1 MRKDNDFD
9 ASAHHEASPLRVLH
23 VGPGRGQRG
32 GIASVLAE
40 LGAQRSLFQREAVAL
55 EIFETHGFQSVRS
68 LLCFLLLDI
77 PRFLTAMLRGV
88 DLVHFHVSVRGSFY
102 RKFAL
107 YVLVRLMGKK
117 TIFHLHAGN
126 FRQFWTDS
134 GSITRQA
141 VSYFVRGVDGV
152 VAVSSAIAT
161 ELQDYRGGAHGLY
174 VIGNTACDAE
184 AMAGVALRGN
194 PDAKGTDITPYVAFV
209 GRFTEGKGLD
219 ELLRATALLTRQG
232 LNFQLR
238 LAGAGDTDR
247 WARAA
252 VGYGVGDQ
260 VRFVGWLQGD
270 EKLAFY
276 RDASL
281 FCMPSHFEAFGIS
294 TLEAMF
300 IGRPVVG
307 TGVGG
312 FLDLVE
318 DGVTGYLVQR
328 GSVRALAKRIRHLI
342 ERPDIARAMGEAAVS
357 RALSRYSVGAVV
369 NQYVHCYRRVSKSK
383 GEEGLLKSCSY
394 IDGA

>member
-1 MRKDNDFD
+1 MRKLNDFD
-9 ASAHHEASPLRVLH
+9 SNAHYRASPLRVLH
-23 VGPGRGQRG
+23 VGPGHGQRG

-40 LGAQRSLFQREAVAL
+40 LGAQRNQFQREAVVLA
-55 EIFETHGFQSVRS
+55 IFETHGFQSANS
-68 LLCFLLLDI
+68 LLCFLLIDI
-77 PRFLTAMLRGV
+77 PRFLIAMLNGV

-102 RKFAL
+102 RKFTL
-107 YVLVRLMGKK
+107 YVLARLIGKK

-126 FRQFWTDS
+126 FRKFWANS
-134 GSITRQA
+134 GSFTRKA
-141 VSYFVRGVDGV
+141 VSCFIRGADGV

-161 ELQDYRGGAHGLY
+161 ELQGYRGGAHGLY
-174 VIGNTACDAE
+174 VIGNTACEAE
-184 AMAGVALRGN
+184 AMAGAALRDSS
-194 PDAKGTDITPYVAFV
+194 DAQGTDVTPYVAFV
-209 GRFTEGKGLD
+209 GRFTEGKGID

-238 LAGAGDTDR
+238 LAGGGDTDR

-252 VGYGVGDQ
+252 IDYGVGDQ

-276 RDASL
+276 RDARL

-300 IGRPVVG
+300 IGRPVIG

-318 DGVTGYLVQR
+318 DGVTGYLVR
-328 GSVRALAKRIRHLI
+328 PGSVRALAKRIRFLI
-342 ERPDIARAMGEAAVS
+342 ERPDIAYAMGEAAVS
-357 RALSRYSVGAVV
+357 RALSRYSVGAIVS
-369 NQYVHCYRRVSKSK
+369 QYVHCYRVVNDSK
-383 GEEGLLKSCSY
+383 GEEGL
-394 IDGA
+394 